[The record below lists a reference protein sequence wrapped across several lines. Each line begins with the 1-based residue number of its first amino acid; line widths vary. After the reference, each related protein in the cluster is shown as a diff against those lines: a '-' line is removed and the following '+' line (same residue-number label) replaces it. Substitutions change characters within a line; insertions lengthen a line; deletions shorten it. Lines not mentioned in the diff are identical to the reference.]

1 MTVGQPVWVPNV
13 QVHSRRRWQ
22 ACWGYNSP
30 ETCVGLGAWYWQC
43 RWCRWKRASDENHWK
58 LFGMLETLWDIEY
71 LLWIVNISRSV
82 PCIISNISVTCL
94 LLIARKERKHVVVQ
108 PWLWRLSWTK
118 SYLKHHD
125 NSSKEAQYIQ
135 ALYWPTWRTGCTDH
149 WRYTVRR

>member
-1 MTVGQPVWVPNV
+1 MFRYTRDDVDKLVEGTIPQRRVLDLAPGIGNVVGVDGRE
-13 QVHSRRRWQ
+13 HLTKIIE
-22 ACWGYNSP
+22 NSL
-30 ETCVGLGAWYWQC
+30 EY
-43 RWCRWKRASDENHWK
+43 WK